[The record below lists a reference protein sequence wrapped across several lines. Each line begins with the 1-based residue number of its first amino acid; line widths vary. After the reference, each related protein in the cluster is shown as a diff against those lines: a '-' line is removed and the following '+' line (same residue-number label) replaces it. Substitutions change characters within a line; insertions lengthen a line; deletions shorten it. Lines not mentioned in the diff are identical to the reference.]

1 MKYDLFIKNTKI
13 IDGSGTP
20 AFAGGVAAKEG
31 RLFVFPP
38 NTVVDAE
45 NVIDAKGR
53 YTCPGFID
61 PHSHGDIPLGE
72 EYASLSKISQGIT
85 THQGGM
91 CGFSMFPVNPE
102 YLNLL
107 QESLGLLS
115 NTFPE
120 EMSTFTSCEAYLNY
134 TDTVRRPENT
144 QFLIGHVTLRVA
156 VMGYADREPTK
167 EELEQMKALL
177 REAMEHGAAG
187 MSSGLVY
194 VPSAYANEDELVELC
209 KIIAEYGGL
218 YTTHMRNEAGDS
230 FRSIQEAISIAR
242 KTGVRL
248 IISHHKIQGKAN
260 WGMSKETLKM
270 IHDAIDEGIE
280 VSCDQYPYTA
290 SMTHLSVCTPPKYFT
305 HGLSGMLEYLKDPV
319 MKEKIKNEMN
329 DPNTPYD
336 NFYLHSGGWEGVFI
350 SCSPGYPEAEGKRV
364 AELAKEKGQDPFET
378 FCDIMIA
385 NNGVVTAIYFSMS
398 EEDVF
403 RIIQDDLVVVG
414 TDGIIKSM
422 DDKAHPRAFG
432 TFPRAIKYFVKENHL
447 MTLEAMIRKMTSL
460 TAEKINLKT
469 KGLVRDGYDADL
481 VIFDYETINDTA
493 DYIHSNAL
501 ADGIDYVIVAGEVV
515 YHDKKMTGAKP
526 GKTVRYQR

>member
-1 MKYDLFIKNTKI
+1 MKYDLFIKNTNI
-13 IDGSGTP
+13 IDGSGVP
-20 AFAGGVAAKEG
+20 SFAGTVAVKDGKLYVLPKDA
-31 RLFVFPP
+31 
-38 NTVVDAE
+38 NVDAE
-45 NVIDAKGR
+45 QVIDAKGQ

-61 PHSHGDIPLGE
+61 PHSHGDIPLGAD
-72 EYASLSKISQGIT
+72 YASLSKISQGIT

-102 YLNLL
+102 NLSLL

-115 NTFPE
+115 NTFPA
-120 EMSTFTSCEAYLNY
+120 EMDTFTSCENYLRY
-134 TDTVRRPENT
+134 TDTVKRPENT

-156 VMGYADREPTK
+156 VMGYADRKPTK
-167 EELEQMKALL
+167 DELEKMKELL

-194 VPSAYANEDELVELC
+194 VPSAYADEEELVELC
-209 KIIAEYGGL
+209 KVVAEYGGL

-230 FRSIQEAISIAR
+230 FKSIREAISVAR

-290 SMTHLSVCTPPKYFT
+290 SMTHLSVCAPPKYFT
-305 HGLSGMLEYLKDPV
+305 NGLSGMLEYLKDPV
-319 MKEKIKNEMN
+319 MREKIKEEMN
-329 DPNTPYD
+329 DPATPYD
-336 NFYLHSGGWEGVFI
+336 NFYLHSGGWSGVFI

-364 AELAKEKGQDPFET
+364 AELAEEKGQDPFDT

-385 NNGVVTAIYFSMS
+385 NHGVVTAIYFSMS

-403 RIIQDDLVVVG
+403 RIVQDDAVVVG

-447 MTLEAMIRKMTSL
+447 MPLEAMIRKMTSL
-460 TAEKINLKT
+460 TAEKIRLKS

-481 VIFDYETINDTA
+481 VIFDYDRINDTA
-493 DYIHSNAL
+493 DYVHSNAL
-501 ADGIDYVIVAGEVV
+501 ADGIDYVIVGGEVV
-515 YHDKKMTGAKP
+515 YHEKKLTGAMP
-526 GKTVRYQR
+526 GKTIRYQK

>member
-31 RLFVFPP
+31 KLFVFPP

-194 VPSAYANEDELVELC
+194 VRC
-209 KIIAEYGGL
+209 G
-218 YTTHMRNEAGDS
+218 
-230 FRSIQEAISIAR
+230 
-242 KTGVRL
+242 
-248 IISHHKIQGKAN
+248 
-260 WGMSKETLKM
+260 
-270 IHDAIDEGIE
+270 
-280 VSCDQYPYTA
+280 
-290 SMTHLSVCTPPKYFT
+290 
-305 HGLSGMLEYLKDPV
+305 
-319 MKEKIKNEMN
+319 
-329 DPNTPYD
+329 
-336 NFYLHSGGWEGVFI
+336 
-350 SCSPGYPEAEGKRV
+350 
-364 AELAKEKGQDPFET
+364 
-378 FCDIMIA
+378 
-385 NNGVVTAIYFSMS
+385 
-398 EEDVF
+398 
-403 RIIQDDLVVVG
+403 
-414 TDGIIKSM
+414 
-422 DDKAHPRAFG
+422 
-432 TFPRAIKYFVKENHL
+432 
-447 MTLEAMIRKMTSL
+447 
-460 TAEKINLKT
+460 
-469 KGLVRDGYDADL
+469 
-481 VIFDYETINDTA
+481 
-493 DYIHSNAL
+493 
-501 ADGIDYVIVAGEVV
+501 
-515 YHDKKMTGAKP
+515 
-526 GKTVRYQR
+526 